1 MHKAK
6 FSTSLFC
13 NRLAQNHIV
22 CKKCQ
27 AKITV
32 CQSMQNVCRWIKHSL
47 INCQKWIR
55 VICDITLH
63 VYVTPLTAEDRLL
76 IKTSQTEKGWTVYR
90 TIVEFL
96 VAQWKWHVLLFENK
110 NNELILPQGWK
121 YEW

>member
-1 MHKAK
+1 
-6 FSTSLFC
+6 
-13 NRLAQNHIV
+13 
-22 CKKCQ
+22 
-27 AKITV
+27 
-32 CQSMQNVCRWIKHSL
+32 MQNVCRWIKHSL